1 MKRYSDLDKRMKN
14 YEAIPKTKLMRR
26 TPVVIR
32 IDGRAFH
39 TFTQNLRKPFDTI
52 LMEAMQDT
60 TKYLCENIPGCVL
73 GYTQSDEISLVL
85 VDYDTLDKSAWFGY
99 EVQKMCSIVAS
110 MTTMR
115 FNKIF
120 TRKVDEAYTTLIF
133 SEDEDY
139 LRALI
144 DAIDMGACFD
154 ARVFNIPK
162 EEVTNYI
169 YWRQADASKNSIQ
182 MVGHANFTEEE
193 MHKKSVNDIQDMLM
207 LEKSINW
214 NDFTVS
220 QKRGTCVIKKPV
232 DKNNK
237 KEKWVIDYD
246 IPIFKGFA
254 RNYVNELVFYE
265 E

>member
-26 TPVVIR
+26 TPVIIR

-52 LMEAMQDT
+52 LMETMQET

-85 VDYDTLDKSAWFGY
+85 IDYDTLDKSAWFDY
-99 EVQKMCSIVAS
+99 EVQKMCSVVAS
-110 MTTMR
+110 MTTMK

-120 TRKVDEAYTTLIF
+120 SNKVDDAWYALIF
-133 SEDEDY
+133 EEEENY
-139 LRALI
+139 IEALI
-144 DAIDMGACFD
+144 EAVDMGACFD
-154 ARVFNIPK
+154 TRVFNIPK

-169 YWRQADASKNSIQ
+169 YWRQADASRNSVQ

-193 MHKKSVNDIQDMLM
+193 MHKKSLSAIQDMLM
-207 LEKSINW
+207 TEKGINW
-214 NDFTVS
+214 NDFTVP
-220 QKRGTCVIKKPV
+220 QKRGTCTVKVPV
-232 DKNNK
+232 DKIIQK
-237 KEKWVIDYD
+237 KNGSLIMTFQFLKVSQETMLT
-246 IPIFKGFA
+246 
-254 RNYVNELVFYE
+254 N
-265 E
+265 